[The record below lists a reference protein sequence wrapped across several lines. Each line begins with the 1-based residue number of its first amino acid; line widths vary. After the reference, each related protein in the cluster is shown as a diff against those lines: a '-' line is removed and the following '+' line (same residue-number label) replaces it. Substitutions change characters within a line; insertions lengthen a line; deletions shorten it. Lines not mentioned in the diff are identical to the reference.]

1 MLFFSLRVGIPFEFI
16 IPGLITCVSHLMEES
31 SIYVSADHI
40 ESCVMFTG
48 LVANPATGK
57 SQSLGFFEKSLNEI
71 EKYNETKIEDSKL
84 VKGS

>member
-1 MLFFSLRVGIPFEFI
+1 
-16 IPGLITCVSHLMEES
+16 
-31 SIYVSADHI
+31 
-40 ESCVMFTG
+40 MFTG